1 MPRSILLA
9 IVAWST
15 LLPAVSPGQV
25 LNAKL
30 AYGQT
35 AMRAVCVMPVEADW
49 TKTVLMVRDPRPKE
63 ASEWSEQ
70 LRPVIREAILKTGA
84 QDASEA
90 IAPENLSKDENARQ
104 VVFQLQRRFD
114 AMTKVES
121 WHAGGIKHGR
131 FSLGDEVALLPCAAQ
146 ADALLFVRGKVTIPP
161 VQRFAQASL
170 QLTFVDA
177 RSGEVLA
184 QDTISTLNDSFL
196 KRPKEAYLDILV
208 KRFHEMRL
216 GSPARKVK

>member
-1 MPRSILLA
+1 
-9 IVAWST
+9 
-15 LLPAVSPGQV
+15 
-25 LNAKL
+25 
-30 AYGQT
+30 
-35 AMRAVCVMPVEADW
+35 
-49 TKTVLMVRDPRPKE
+49 
-63 ASEWSEQ
+63 
-70 LRPVIREAILKTGA
+70 
-84 QDASEA
+84 
-90 IAPENLSKDENARQ
+90 
-104 VVFQLQRRFD
+104 
-114 AMTKVES
+114 
-121 WHAGGIKHGR
+121 
-131 FSLGDEVALLPCAAQ
+131 
-146 ADALLFVRGKVTIPP
+146 VTIPP